1 MALLARGTML
11 LALVTAAAGCGSP
24 ASSSDAGGAQITI
37 SIGTPGS
44 SATIGAGGGKVLLGD
59 GASLT
64 LPPGALAADT
74 GVEISVSA
82 LTPPA
87 LMNPLSPAY
96 DLRPTDLAFPG
107 PRPTLEVPIPAG
119 TTVAV
124 VYLSRADGKGW
135 ELMGGASW
143 NGSIKV
149 ELPRLGTAFVAAPQ

>member
-11 LALVTAAAGCGSP
+11 FALTAAVGCGHPS
-24 ASSSDAGGAQITI
+24 ASSDGGGAQVTI

-44 SATIGAGGGKVLLGD
+44 SATIGAEGGKVLLGD

-64 LPPGALAADT
+64 LPPGAVAADT

-82 LTPPA
+82 LAPPA
-87 LMNPLSPAY
+87 PMNPLSPAY
-96 DLRPTDLAFPG
+96 DLRPVDLSFPG

-124 VYLSRADGKGW
+124 VYLSRADGTGW

-149 ELPRLGTAFVAAPQ
+149 ELPRLGTAFAAAPQ